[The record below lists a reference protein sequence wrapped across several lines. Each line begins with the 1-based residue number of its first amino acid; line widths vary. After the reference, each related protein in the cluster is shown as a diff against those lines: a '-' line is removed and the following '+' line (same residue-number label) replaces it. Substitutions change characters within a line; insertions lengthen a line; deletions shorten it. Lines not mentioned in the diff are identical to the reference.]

1 MNRKYY
7 WIIAKDPD
15 TGKIYLI
22 AGGNTEEE
30 SRAKGLEMLGGVD
43 FEIRAL
49 PTRNISSASRMVRGK
64 RLEETQS
71 LRKAKERLGHNRSL
85 NRLRKKRRYIAYG

>member
-1 MNRKYY
+1 MSRKYF
-7 WIIAKDPD
+7 WIIARDE
-15 TGKIYLI
+15 TGKTYLI
-22 AGGNTEEE
+22 AGANTEEE
-30 SRAKGLEMLGGVD
+30 TRSKGLEMLGGVD

-49 PTRNISSASRMVRGK
+49 PTRNIASASRMVRGK

-85 NRLRKKRRYIAYG
+85 NRLRRKRRNTIYE